1 MQSVAEE
8 TMAATKPTRYVLTF
22 GQCTGWNG
30 FHDWTLTI
38 WTQKDFRSVKAGES
52 DSIIVRLDYD
62 DWCSLQAMNKRL
74 CFTEKHEYPYYREN
88 RRDYTI
94 LERLFC
100 YDPNKYIY
108 LFKNGDKHDLKRHNV
123 TCCPALHN
131 ELINTR
137 NVVEYIPGHT
147 KTIGQQSGV
156 MKNPI
161 WRVVEGDTEYLLMYC
176 EKDTICRL
184 CPESYKRVLAF
195 ETSQNDGKKLSFF
208 KNANGYILSHIGSS
222 GLYIHQIIAG
232 CYGNGRGTQNISV
245 DHIDRD
251 PLNNTVANLRIATR
265 EEQQQN
271 TRGQL
276 EGTKKAR
283 RSDARPLPDGI
294 TEEIVPPYVTYAE
307 SPYGTNGK
315 TRNYFCIANHPNQHQ
330 SGIIYTSKSAKVSIA
345 EKLEEAKRI
354 VAQLDQREITNVA
367 EVKPKQEAEPGYTM
381 PPYFHPTTQHGKP
394 AVCFERRYDDGRR
407 RVGIKVTIKE
417 GETAQQAV
425 QRIMEQVDVET
436 GEKKTKPVSTTS
448 DGSTLPKGFSV
459 CTEKS
464 SGKKYLSF
472 QRNVKGKR
480 YVGRTFV
487 GEGEAVADVLVRLK
501 DTIRKR
507 YELDGDDDSV
517 IS

>member
-1 MQSVAEE
+1 MQSVVEE
-8 TMAATKPTRYVLTF
+8 TMATTKPTRYVLTF

-30 FHDWTLTI
+30 LHDWTLTI
-38 WTQKDFRSVKAGES
+38 WTQKDFRRVKAGES

-62 DWCSLQAMNKRL
+62 DWCSLQSMNKRL

-100 YDPNKYIY
+100 YDPNKYTY
-108 LFKNGDKHDLKRHNV
+108 LFKNGDKYDLKRHNV

-131 ELINTR
+131 QLVNTH

-147 KTIGQQSGV
+147 KTVGQQSGV

-161 WRVVEGDTEYLLMYC
+161 WRVVEGDTEYMLMYC

-184 CPESYKRVLAF
+184 CPESYKRVLDF
-195 ETSQNDGKKLSFF
+195 ETSKNSGKKLTFF
-208 KNANGYILSHIGSS
+208 KHSNGYITTHSQERCLF
-222 GLYIHQIIAG
+222 IHQVITG

-251 PLNNTVANLRIATR
+251 PLNNTLANLRIATR

-271 TRGQL
+271 TKGQL

-283 RSDARPLPDGI
+283 RSDARPLPSGI
-294 TEEIVPPYVTYAE
+294 TEEMVPKYVTYGE

-315 TRNYFCIANHPNQHQ
+315 TRSYFCIANHPNQPKPL
-330 SGIIYTSKSAKVSIA
+330 YTSKSNKVSIL

-354 VAQLDQREITNVA
+354 VAELDKREITNVI
-367 EVKPKQEAEPGYTM
+367 EVKPKQEAEDGYTL
-381 PPYFHPTTQHGKP
+381 PQYFHLAKQHGKD
-394 AVCFERRYDDGRR
+394 AVCFERRYDDGKR

-417 GETAQQAV
+417 GETIKQAV
-425 QRIMEQVDVET
+425 ERIMEQVDIET
-436 GEKKTKPVSTTS
+436 GVKKEKPVKKAD
-448 DGSTLPKGFSV
+448 DGFVLPKGFNLIHDKQS
-459 CTEKS
+459 CKQC
-464 SGKKYLSF
+464 LCF
-472 QRNVKGKR
+472 QRNVAGKR

-487 GEGEAVADVLVRLK
+487 GEGESITGVVERLTK
-501 DTIRKR
+501 SIKER
-507 YELDGDDDSV
+507 YELVDDDVSV
-517 IS
+517 VG